1 MNILGLNLGHDSSC
15 TLIVKSKIIA
25 ACEEERYTKVK
36 HSRAFPINAIHDC
49 LKIGKIT
56 IHDVDIISV
65 GFLPKKYVQEFY
77 FNQILNDPKKLSLFK
92 DGFSRI
98 VENLDLENIIRKKL
112 NFKKKIEFNNH
123 HFCHLAS
130 AFYPSGF
137 NKSLIM
143 SLDGIG
149 EFETGMIG
157 IGNHNKI
164 KVISD
169 ANKFPNS
176 MGLIYAAIT
185 NYLGWQSFY
194 DEGIVM
200 GLAPYGDPTK
210 IIAKSKKSYINI
222 FREIIK
228 KTGPITYEIN
238 KDWITYHIE
247 RNTWLSKKFYD
258 IFGKKRK
265 EKSQIT
271 SHHKNIAAALQCR
284 LEEIIIDQ
292 LKYLKNK
299 YKLDYICIAG
309 GVGLNCSLNG
319 KIHDSGIFK
328 KIFIK
333 PASGDA
339 GVSYGAALVEYFKK
353 PNRKNDFKNKDFYLG
368 SRFTNNEIKKILE
381 KYNKKLKFKL
391 HKDISKAAAE
401 IISKKKNFRM
411 VSRWS

>member
-271 SHHKNIAAALQCR
+271 SHHKNIAAAL
-284 LEEIIIDQ
+284 LIVDGLTE
-292 LKYLKNK
+292 
-299 YKLDYICIAG
+299 AG
-309 GVGLNCSLNG
+309 
-319 KIHDSGIFK
+319 
-328 KIFIK
+328 
-333 PASGDA
+333 
-339 GVSYGAALVEYFKK
+339 E
-353 PNRKNDFKNKDFYLG
+353 
-368 SRFTNNEIKKILE
+368 
-381 KYNKKLKFKL
+381 
-391 HKDISKAAAE
+391 
-401 IISKKKNFRM
+401 
-411 VSRWS
+411 